1 VKIVARL
8 EHDQLT
14 PYGLVVHHHHPP
26 TRIGKTTVAAS
37 VGSIFAQL
45 RQDGRVVAIDADTA
59 FGKLTARVDLHAT
72 GSYWDL
78 AGPPTSTSTPSPTC
92 AKGSDALPQSWHRLG
107 HRHVP
112 LEAKLCG
119 YGAVAV
125 PIVAATS
132 LTMCPRNQRAAGAAR
147 TSRSRITRPSSVGSR
162 WTRRQRDRH
171 TATSCRR

>member
-1 VKIVARL
+1 VRVKIVARL

-72 GSYWDL
+72 GSYWASRPMSSRR
-78 AGPPTSTSTPSPTC
+78 AGCPGTSPAS
-92 AKGSDALPQSWHRLG
+92 
-107 HRHVP
+107 
-112 LEAKLCG
+112 
-119 YGAVAV
+119 
-125 PIVAATS
+125 
-132 LTMCPRNQRAAGAAR
+132 
-147 TSRSRITRPSSVGSR
+147 
-162 WTRRQRDRH
+162 
-171 TATSCRR
+171 

>member
-1 VKIVARL
+1 VRVKIVARL

-125 PIVAATS
+125 PIVA
-132 LTMCPRNQRAAGAAR
+132 LGFAALL
-147 TSRSRITRPSSVGSR
+147 
-162 WTRRQRDRH
+162 
-171 TATSCRR
+171 TATAAIVAAPSRQPQHPTGGGSGV